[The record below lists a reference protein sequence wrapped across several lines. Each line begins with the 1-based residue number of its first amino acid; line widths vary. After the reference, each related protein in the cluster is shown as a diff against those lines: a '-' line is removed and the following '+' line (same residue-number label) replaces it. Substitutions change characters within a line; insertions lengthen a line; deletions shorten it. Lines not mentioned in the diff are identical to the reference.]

1 MKTYRVSYSI
11 STYCVVDVQATD
23 SHTAMQQ
30 VGKAWAESKQKNA
43 SVVLLEVG
51 NNRDVVDDLNL
62 TCVNVWESNN
72 N

>member
-23 SHTAMQQ
+23 SHAAMQQ
-30 VGKAWAESKQKNA
+30 VVKAWAESKQKNA

>member
-11 STYCVVDVQATD
+11 STYCMVDVQATD
-23 SHTAMQQ
+23 RLAALLQ
-30 VGKAWAESKQKNA
+30 VDKAWAESKQKNA

-51 NNRDVVDDLNL
+51 SNRDVVDHLNL
-62 TCVNVWESNN
+62 NCINVWESNN

>member
-1 MKTYRVSYSI
+1 MKTYRVSYTI

-23 SHTAMQQ
+23 SRAAMQQ
-30 VGKAWAESKQKNA
+30 VDNAWAQSKQKNA

-51 NNRDVVDDLNL
+51 NNCDVVDDLNL
-62 TCVNVWESNN
+62 NCINVWESNN